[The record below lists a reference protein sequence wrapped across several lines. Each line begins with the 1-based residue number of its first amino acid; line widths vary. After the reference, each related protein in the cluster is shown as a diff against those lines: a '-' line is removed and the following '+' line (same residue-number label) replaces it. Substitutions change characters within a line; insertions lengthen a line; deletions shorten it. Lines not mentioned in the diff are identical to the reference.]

1 MEKLREAKMNKFN
14 YKPYEK
20 KYYTV
25 KEWKKLYNIQEI
37 LCKKFDVILTDHKTK
52 KERLISILKNIHLT
66 NINKGIDTF
75 NKMVQDFGDSM
86 ETFTTELDKTPKN
99 NVKIWSDEPR
109 KDSKPHKSQDQ
120 INLEK
125 IWGSKK

>member
-1 MEKLREAKMNKFN
+1 MD
-14 YKPYEK
+14 K
-20 KYYTV
+20 KDPV
-25 KEWKKLYNIQEI
+25 AEWKKLYNIQEI